1 MSDAMD
7 TPLNRAPLSLL
18 LAALI
23 ARADEASWV
32 SDEARD
38 MLESAA
44 GRIVADFAAAH
55 PEEHARASAQAVA
68 MLARG
73 KS

>member
-1 MSDAMD
+1 MNNAMD
-7 TPLNRAPLSLL
+7 IPLNRAPLSLL

-23 ARADEASWV
+23 A
-32 SDEARD
+32 
-38 MLESAA
+38 
-44 GRIVADFAAAH
+44 ADFAAAH
-55 PEEHARASAQAVA
+55 PEEHARLIAQAVA

>member
-1 MSDAMD
+1 MGI
-7 TPLNRAPLSLL
+7 PLNQAPLSLL

-23 ARADEASWV
+23 ARADDASWV
-32 SDEARD
+32 SDETRN
-38 MLESAA
+38 MLESTV

-55 PEEHARASAQAVA
+55 PEEHARLIAQARA
-68 MLARG
+68 MFAGG

>member
-1 MSDAMD
+1 MN

-55 PEEHARASAQAVA
+55 PEEHARLIAQAEST
-68 MLARG
+68 LARG